1 MIGEPQVVV
10 VPDAEVV
17 IVHGWWV
24 GWSLKSTREL
34 EEHRSSSLSRWTVVQ
49 QDG

>member
-1 MIGEPQVVV
+1 VIGEPQVVV

-34 EEHRSSSLSRWTVVQ
+34 ENIDSSL
-49 QDG
+49 